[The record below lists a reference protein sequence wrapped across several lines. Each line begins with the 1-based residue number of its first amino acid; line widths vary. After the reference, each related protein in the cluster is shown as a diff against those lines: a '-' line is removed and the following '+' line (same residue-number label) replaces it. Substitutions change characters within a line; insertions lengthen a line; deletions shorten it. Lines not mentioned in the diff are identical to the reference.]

1 MNFIVIGDHIEFN
14 KWAPGETDCVF
25 CFDNCGLIDFDAR
38 TWVVVNCLEIHVYI
52 CQYGT

>member
-14 KWAPGETDCVF
+14 KWAPGETDCFF
-25 CFDNCGLIDFDAR
+25 CFDNCALIDFDAR
-38 TWVVVNCLEIHVYI
+38 TWVVVNCLEFHVYI